1 MGFKIETYSLSEL
14 NRISANN
21 KVVPALF
28 WLIPVGE
35 WRPQKLE
42 NLWNHFTRGDQ
53 NSLCQKLGLMLVK
66 DNNYWVNIGMTNNQ
80 TTNLSDLTGKLSE
93 LLPTGIKSI
102 YDNDYI
108 SSSNKNSQILIL
120 SGSYPQPGWG
130 VLISVSEYST
140 IERLIED
147 SLREKDPAIKN
158 IFTNASISYYNWKSS
173 RDKKPIKEDVE
184 KLRILQTDHINI
196 FQILVNLLADL
207 VPYKFNNFHFEILKQ
222 TIRNKPLEEFTIN
235 FDSLFKIADDSFTLS
250 LLILRSIQSATEVEI
265 NTILARFINEHNPK
279 TNNLFKSE
287 NNEQLKK
294 AAGLLLKLNDH
305 DRPIATFYEWSNRI
319 YESKI
324 KEIVEIVKDLKLKL
338 ESYIGGLSISIE
350 NIDATYN
357 SEIAIWKEDV
367 EKIRLEFH
375 ANLQAVL
382 QTHIENGPSF
392 LLNIEKQSRKEG
404 IPSKSISWDPARM
417 VGWKIIS
424 EGIQIATF
432 DLTTLVREMIPEFSN
447 QLNDNDYKVDSLIN
461 GSLFTDFV
469 HYISLKDPNFSPR
482 NATKKLLEKTL
493 RSNEIRT
500 ILKNYQKVDFPK
512 QTHAEMVESLLVEFG
527 WPAEKFNINNKLA
540 ECIIENEGSITIN
553 NSLTGNDIRTICENY
568 CKDLVDTLSSI
579 IGYTA
584 EELSDLVIL
593 RCPDYKSQKRG
604 WDHDINGLSIGSAIL
619 ILKALLS
626 EALPDKIEASKN
638 FIECLNK
645 LRIKFNNLSHDP
657 PIGKTFQLVEGIVSI
672 LDYTK
677 ELISEMP
684 WHFYPVQRNGHQ
696 PTVLTGNAWSHSY
709 KHDRQ
714 LSIILWSSDN
724 NSESMLV
731 WNPSK
736 VNPVIPDGKIIN
748 RAR

>member
-1 MGFKIETYSLSEL
+1 MGYTIETYSLSEL
-14 NRISANN
+14 NRISAPN

-35 WRPQKLE
+35 WEANELRY
-42 NLWNHFTRGDQ
+42 LWNHFTRGDE

-66 DNNYWVNIGMTNNQ
+66 NDKYFNNEDKTNNQ

-93 LLPTGIKSI
+93 LLPAGIKSI

-108 SSSNKNSQILIL
+108 SSSSETSQILIL

-130 VLISVSEYST
+130 VLISVSDRYT
-140 IERLIED
+140 IERLIKD
-147 SLREKDPAIKN
+147 SLGEKAPAIEE
-158 IFTNASISYYNWKSS
+158 IFTNASNSYNEWKSS
-173 RDKKPIKEDVE
+173 LDTKPIIEDVE
-184 KLRILQTDHINI
+184 KLRILIEDQTILSNI
-196 FQILVNLLADL
+196 LKDL
-207 VPYKFNNFHFEILKQ
+207 SEDLGPDLYKNFDLLKQ
-222 TIRNKPLEEFTIN
+222 TIKNKPSEIFK
-235 FDSLFKIADDSFTLS
+235 SLFDTADDSYILS
-250 LLILRSIQSATEVEI
+250 LLILQNPDKGEI
-265 NTILARFINEHNPK
+265 NETLAKFINEHNDK

-287 NNEQLKK
+287 KNELFKK
-294 AAGLLLKLNDH
+294 AASLLLKLKGNE
-305 DRPIATFYEWSNRI
+305 RPIVNFDEWSIGI
-319 YESKI
+319 YESK
-324 KEIVEIVKDLKLKL
+324 KEEVKRIVNELESQLKL
-338 ESYIGGLSISIE
+338 SIGSLSIKII
-350 NIDATYN
+350 NIDSSYN
-357 SEIAIWKEDV
+357 SEIAIWKENV

-375 ANLQAVL
+375 TNLQAVL

-392 LLNIEKQSRKEG
+392 LLNIEKKSREEG
-404 IPSKSISWDPARM
+404 LLSKSISWDPARM

-424 EGIQIATF
+424 EGIKIATF
-432 DLTTLVREMIPEFSN
+432 DLTTHVIEMIPEFSN
-447 QLNDNDYKVDSLIN
+447 QHNDDDYNADSLIN

-469 HYISLKDPNFSPR
+469 HYISLKDQNFSPR
-482 NATKKLLEKTL
+482 NATKKLLE
-493 RSNEIRT
+493 RVIRPNEIRS
-500 ILKNYQKVDFPK
+500 ILTNYQNVNFPN
-512 QTHAEMVESLLVEFG
+512 QNHAEMVESLLVKFG
-527 WPAEKFNINNKLA
+527 WPAEKSNINIKLA
-540 ECIIENEGSITIN
+540 ECIIENEGKITIN
-553 NSLTGNDIRTICENY
+553 NTLTGNDIRTICENY
-568 CKDLVDTLSSI
+568 CKDLADTLSSI

-584 EELSDLVIL
+584 AELSDLVTL
-593 RCPDYKSQKRG
+593 KFPDYRPQNMG
-604 WDHDINGLSIGSAIL
+604 WDLEIQKLSIGSASF

-626 EALPDKIEASKN
+626 EALPDKKETSDN
-638 FIECLNK
+638 FIKSLDG
-645 LRIKFNNLSHDP
+645 LRKKFNNLSHDP
-657 PIGKTFQLVEGIVSI
+657 PIGKTSELVEGIVSI

-748 RAR
+748 RPEI